1 MLQKAQS
8 LKVKVFF
15 KKNRNG
21 EEIIYLRK
29 IRINWPLGLIGHF
42 CFEFL
47 SNQVQEQI
55 LHSKYIFGLLMRK
68 YFLAKL
74 DS

>member
-8 LKVKVFF
+8 FKSKSFFFLKKTPEMW
-15 KKNRNG
+15 
-21 EEIIYLRK
+21 EEIIYLRN
-29 IRINWPLGLIGHF
+29 ISVNRPLGLIGHF

-55 LHSKYIFGLLMRK
+55 LHSKYIFLASYEK
-68 YFLAKL
+68 IFL
-74 DS
+74 S